1 MKPRIAALLALPLV
15 LCSCSAIQPV
25 TAPVG
30 PAEIGTS
37 VEQPAAAGR
46 PDGALDW
53 SAARASI
60 GSTATVCGPVVSTFT
75 AASSEGSPT
84 FLNLGVDHPDPAGFT
99 VVIFDDHRSAFPFDP
114 ALEYDG
120 VELCVSGEIRPHKEF
135 VQIEAR
141 TPDQIT
147 VIG

>member
-1 MKPRIAALLALPLV
+1 MD
-15 LCSCSAIQPV
+15 AI

-30 PAEIGTS
+30 PAQIGTPI
-37 VEQPAAAGR
+37 EQQETAQR

-53 SAARASI
+53 SAARANV
-60 GSTATVCGPVVSTFT
+60 GSAATVCGPVVSTFT
-75 AASSEGSPT
+75 ATKSDGQPT
-84 FLNLGVDHPDPAGFT
+84 FLNIGADHPDPAGFT
-99 VVIFDDHRSAFPFDP
+99 VVIFDDHRNAFPFDP

-120 VELCVSGEIRPHKEF
+120 AEICVTGEIRPHKEF
-135 VQIEAR
+135 VQMEAQ

>member
-1 MKPRIAALLALPLV
+1 MKIRIAALLALPLV
-15 LCSCSAIQPV
+15 LCSCSVVDAV

-30 PAEIGTS
+30 PAQIGTTI
-37 VEQPAAAGR
+37 EQQETTQRPA
-46 PDGALDW
+46 GALDW

-75 AASSEGSPT
+75 ATKSEGQPT
-84 FLNLGVDHPDPAGFT
+84 FLNLGVDHPDPAGLT
-99 VVIFDDHRSAFPFDP
+99 VVIFGDHRSAFPFDP
-114 ALEYDG
+114 ALEYDAA
-120 VELCVSGEIRPHKEF
+120 EICVTGEIRPHEQF

-141 TPDQIT
+141 TPEQIT

>member
-1 MKPRIAALLALPLV
+1 MKIRIAALLALPLV
-15 LCSCSAIQPV
+15 LCSCSVVDAV
-25 TAPVG
+25 AAPVG
-30 PAEIGTS
+30 PAQIGTPI
-37 VEQPAAAGR
+37 EQPQTAER

-60 GSTATVCGPVVSTFT
+60 GRTATVCGPVVSTFT
-75 AASSEGSPT
+75 ATKSHGQPT
-84 FLNLGVDHPDPAGFT
+84 FLNLGVDHPDPAGLT

-120 VELCVSGEIRPHKEF
+120 AELCVTGEIRPHEEF

-141 TPDQIT
+141 TPEQIT
-147 VIG
+147 VVG